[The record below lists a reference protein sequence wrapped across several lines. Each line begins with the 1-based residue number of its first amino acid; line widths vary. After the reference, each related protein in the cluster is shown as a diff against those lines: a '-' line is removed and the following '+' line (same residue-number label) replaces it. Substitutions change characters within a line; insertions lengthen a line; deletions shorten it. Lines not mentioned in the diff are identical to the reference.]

1 MNEFPLTIHLRTRFG
16 IWCSLFANPEYSFF
30 FFFFGAQ
37 IPPALVPPWTRVHP
51 GILASKQIPYSPFR
65 LALTFLD
72 LHGSSE

>member
-1 MNEFPLTIHLRTRFG
+1 MSSHSPFICEPVLVFGALFLRIQSTR
-16 IWCSLFANPEYSFF
+16 FF